1 MSSSQSPTP
10 ISSVGNTH
18 NSITSTPSQSKSTSH
33 NQTPGNTESDCE
45 LLNEETILSELK
57 NDQLVID
64 ATEKFLLNFKFQ
76 KRIRG
81 RPKAGAVGATPELPE
96 TVNENLRS
104 ITDINDLHAG
114 LLLDYIVKLNKFNKR
129 LLSNFI
135 KNVLRCHA

>member
-76 KRIRG
+76 KRNRG

-96 TVNENLRS
+96 TVYENLRS
-104 ITDINDLHAG
+104 ITDINDLLTSWFLYFQESEQRNHVAARKTPQREG
-114 LLLDYIVKLNKFNKR
+114 KE
-129 LLSNFI
+129 
-135 KNVLRCHA
+135 